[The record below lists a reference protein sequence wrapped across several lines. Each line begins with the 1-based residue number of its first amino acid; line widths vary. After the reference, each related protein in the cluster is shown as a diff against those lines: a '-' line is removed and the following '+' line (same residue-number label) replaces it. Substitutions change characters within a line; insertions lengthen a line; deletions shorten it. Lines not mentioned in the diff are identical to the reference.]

1 MPIPLLLPNLHSTT
15 RPPMAYDR
23 NVLRLPE
30 WGMHKRHRSMHPTVA
45 MAIILG
51 LTTAMPGVTVPIPR
65 LIIPEV
71 SISTRG
77 FVP

>member
-1 MPIPLLLPNLHSTT
+1 MPVTLLLPGLQGATL
-15 RPPMAYDR
+15 PPWAKDR
-23 NVLRLPE
+23 KILLLAKRGLD
-30 WGMHKRHRSMHPTVA
+30 KRHRSMHPTVA